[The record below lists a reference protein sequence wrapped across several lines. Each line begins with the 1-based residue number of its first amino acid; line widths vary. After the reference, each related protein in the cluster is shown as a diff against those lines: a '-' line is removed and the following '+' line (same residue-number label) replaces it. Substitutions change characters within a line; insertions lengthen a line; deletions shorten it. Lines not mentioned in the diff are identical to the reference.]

1 MHPVLSRRRFE
12 EDIAGITPELCA
24 ERQWEVF
31 QCVFLVFD
39 VGFTAPD
46 GARLRTRFLCDD
58 WNDRPPAIELRDYGG
73 SLLSSVEPNR
83 TSVFNGSA
91 HSITG
96 RPFVCMRGS
105 REYHTH
111 DSHQA
116 DLWENLKKSPDYR
129 LGEIVTQVWRAW
141 RREHP

>member
-58 WNDRPPAIELRDYGG
+58 WNDRPPAIEL
-73 SLLSSVEPNR
+73 SSPP
-83 TSVFNGSA
+83 TSGA
-91 HSITG
+91 GTDDHEG
-96 RPFVCMRGS
+96 CDP
-105 REYHTH
+105 
-111 DSHQA
+111 
-116 DLWENLKKSPDYR
+116 
-129 LGEIVTQVWRAW
+129 
-141 RREHP
+141 